1 MLRNVTFLAL
11 LAITVVLAALLWGVG
26 TAGVLAQA
34 QPTATFNLSGVLGR
48 TAQPAAPAI
57 PTSTPSSGGIPAI
70 PTSTPSTGETP
81 AAAETPAAVDTPTGA
96 QDAILVWPR
105 VESGFAPMVFDGVTV
120 GGPVD
125 MYGIIGDPC
134 AQNVFSA
141 ELPVMEFHLLSDSA
155 QIRIGFVADDGSA
168 TAIAMW
174 DPIQEIWWC
183 NIDAQPGSE
192 VSFAPL
198 TAGDYPFYVGVFNS
212 TGTVTGTFYITEEE
226 VPAE

>member
-1 MLRNVTFLAL
+1 MLRNVTALAL
-11 LAITVVLAALLWGVG
+11 LAIAVILAALLWGAG
-26 TAGVLAQA
+26 TASVLAQA

-57 PTSTPSSGGIPAI
+57 PTSTPSSGGILAI
-70 PTSTPSTGETP
+70 PTSTPSTGEIP
-81 AAAETPAAVDTPTGA
+81 AAPETPAAVDTPTGER
-96 QDAILVWPR
+96 DVLLVWPR
-105 VESGFAPMVFDGVTV
+105 VEAGFESMVFEGVTV

-125 MYGIIGDPC
+125 MYSIIGDPC

-141 ELPVMEFHLLSDSA
+141 ELPVMEFHLLSDSP

-183 NIDAQPGSE
+183 NIEAQPGSE

-198 TAGDYPFYVGVFNS
+198 VAGDYPFYVGVLNS
-212 TGTVTGTFYITEEE
+212 TGTVTGTFYLTEEE
-226 VPAE
+226 AAAQ